1 MKKVIFAKRATSV
14 LRRHANRATAIKAKI
29 EQYAADPSAL
39 ANNVTEL
46 VGRNGKRLRVGD
58 FRVLFTETADAIY
71 IDEIGPRGE
80 VYD

>member
-1 MKKVIFAKRATSV
+1 MKKLIYEKRATKALSK
-14 LRRHANRATAIKAKI
+14 HSNMATSIKAKL

-46 VGRNGKRLRVGD
+46 VGRDGKRLRVGD
-58 FRVLFTETADAIY
+58 FRVLFIETADTIY
-71 IDEIGPRGE
+71 VEEIGPRGE